1 MSKWPMGYATGPQ
14 KLSIDDVRKL
24 QDVTPEQ
31 ARGVMKSILGDADF
45 AELERR
51 VLASMTEKERRQA
64 LAACYGAGQIKQG
77 IVAGEYPPPDVLA
90 ELDRIGVRGTVTG
103 RFTQSEPP
111 FKELPKAW
119 KPAVPG
125 EDPPF

>member
-1 MSKWPMGYATGPQ
+1 MGYATGPQ
-14 KLSIDDVRKL
+14 KLGKVEPVDEAALRQKFLDVDYSQL
-24 QDVTPEQ
+24 E
-31 ARGVMKSILGDADF
+31 ARV
-45 AELERR
+45 
-51 VLASMTEKERRQA
+51 VASMSEKERRQA

-77 IVAGEYPPPDVLA
+77 IIAGEYPPPDVLA

-119 KPAVPG
+119 KPKAPG
-125 EDPPF
+125 EEPPF